1 MYVQKNSKT
10 PRFEVD
16 FKQRLEQQRTATNA
30 VRLPRLGFQQY
41 RVYDIVEKKDKDFL
55 NGQYGQHIGRGI
67 RPGPI
72 TIVGGSSLQY
82 NFSQVWSILLDEL
95 HDPSYKVKWLKS
107 KQVTFLRLKGH
118 RVEEVE

>member
-1 MYVQKNSKT
+1 MYVQKNSKP

-16 FKQRLEQQRTATNA
+16 FKQRLEQQRTATDA
-30 VRLPRLGFQQY
+30 VRLPLLGFQQY
-41 RVYDIVEKKDKDFL
+41 RVYDIDKKKDKDSIF
-55 NGQYGQHIGRGI
+55 GQYIGRGI
-67 RPGPI
+67 KPV
-72 TIVGGSSLQY
+72 TTTMTGGSVLQH

-95 HDPSYKVKWLKS
+95 HDPSYKVKWLKP

>member
-16 FKQRLEQQRTATNA
+16 YKTRLEQQRTANNA
-30 VRLPRLGFQQY
+30 VRMPKLGYRQY
-41 RVYDIVEKKDKDFL
+41 RVYEKNKSVF
-55 NGQYGQHIGRGI
+55 GQVYKGLKL
-67 RPGPI
+67 GPLSVI
-72 TIVGGSSLQY
+72 GGSSLQH

-95 HDPSYKVKWLKS
+95 CDPSYKVKWLKS
-107 KQVTFLRLKGH
+107 KQATLLRLKGH

>member
-16 FKQRLEQQRTATNA
+16 YKTRLEQQRTATNA
-30 VRLPRLGFQQY
+30 VRLPRLGFRQY
-41 RVYDIVEKKDKDFL
+41 RVYDIVKKNDNYSL
-55 NGQYGQHIGRGI
+55 NGQYGQHVGQGI
-67 RPGPI
+67 RPVPI
-72 TIVGGSSLQY
+72 TTAGGSSLQY

>member
-16 FKQRLEQQRTATNA
+16 FKTRLEQQRTATDA
-30 VRLPRLGFQQY
+30 VRLPLLGFQQY
-41 RVYDIVEKKDKDFL
+41 RVYDKKDKDSIF
-55 NGQYGQHIGRGI
+55 GQHIGRGI

-72 TIVGGSSLQY
+72 TMPGGSVLQH

-107 KQVTFLRLKGH
+107 KQATLLRLKGH